1 MKHNAPGLMLI
12 TQLDV
17 VGAVPVRR
25 TPEPDMQSGGSACGE
40 HGTTVKKAGMHGIT
54 QIRDS
59 DMFTCA
65 YLSCCTRR
73 VSSRALARVNQIKRT
88 DAMQDES

>member
-1 MKHNAPGLMLI
+1 MKRYAPGMMLI

-40 HGTTVKKAGMHGIT
+40 HGATVKKTGRHGIT
-54 QIRDS
+54 RMTDV
-59 DMFTCA
+59 DVFTCA
-65 YLSCCTRR
+65 HL
-73 VSSRALARVNQIKRT
+73 
-88 DAMQDES
+88 